1 MVITKKN
8 MNKHTAKQV
17 CEMLTISQ
25 TTLSNY
31 TVGGQVKRNGRVE
44 WGMPAILAESDYERV
59 IENGRAKLYYFD
71 SAIEKIRDKREK
83 KEAPNPS

>member
-1 MVITKKN
+1 
-8 MNKHTAKQV
+8 MNKHTVKQV

-44 WGMPAILAESDYERV
+44 WQAPAILTRDVDFERV
-59 IENGRAKLYYFD
+59 EENGRLKLYYFD
-71 SAIEKIRDKREK
+71 SAIEKIKQKRGVE
-83 KEAPNPS
+83 